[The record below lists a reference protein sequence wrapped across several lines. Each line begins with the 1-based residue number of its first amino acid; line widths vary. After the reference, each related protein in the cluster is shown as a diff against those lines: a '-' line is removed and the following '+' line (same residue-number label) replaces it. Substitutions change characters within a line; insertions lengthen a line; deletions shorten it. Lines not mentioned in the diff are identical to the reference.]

1 MPQPRRHNKKAWQ
14 QTPILYAISLRHS
27 RTRNGW
33 GKEKTHH
40 RERLNAWPHLA
51 GAILACS
58 GAAWLQVT
66 ATRQGNPWKTTSV
79 AIYGLTLVL
88 LYRVFG
94 DHEISPAETSYIG
107 S

>member
-1 MPQPRRHNKKAWQ
+1 
-14 QTPILYAISLRHS
+14 LGS
-27 RTRNGW
+27 
-33 GKEKTHH
+33 GKIHH
-40 RERLNAWPHLA
+40 GERLNAWPHPA
-51 GAILACS
+51 GAILACN

-66 ATRQGNPWKTTSV
+66 ATLQGNPWKTTSV

-88 LYRVFG
+88 LCRVFG

>member
-1 MPQPRRHNKKAWQ
+1 
-14 QTPILYAISLRHS
+14 LGS
-27 RTRNGW
+27 
-33 GKEKTHH
+33 GKIH
-40 RERLNAWPHLA
+40 RGEILNAWPHPA
-51 GAILACS
+51 GAIPACN

-66 ATRQGNPWKTTSV
+66 ATLQGNPWKTTSV

-94 DHEISPAETSYIG
+94 GHEISPAETSYIG